1 MRETVSTRP
10 KKTTYRYRMLRK
22 VDRAR
27 ASEWARR
34 GHPVRAVVTCA
45 WVFSAALH
53 LPYFFQYDIVP
64 CAEGYDIGA
73 GEEEEG
79 AVVEEVIANR
89 TGHGDCWTHV
99 YSGTC

>member
-1 MRETVSTRP
+1 M
-10 KKTTYRYRMLRK
+10 
-22 VDRAR
+22 
-27 ASEWARR
+27 
-34 GHPVRAVVTCA
+34 VTCA